1 MKIRCLLLAFAT
13 AFSFLIARS
22 EQTVGLVLSGGGAKG
37 IAHVG
42 VIKALEDNDIPIDYV
57 AGTSLGSIVGSLYAI
72 GWSPEKMYEFFT
84 KPDFLYW
91 ADLLGVYL
99 DFAFN
104 SLVGELNRTLH
115 SVGLPLNHAQ
125 FVILQK
131 LFIKDGQSQSD
142 IARSVGK
149 DRAGIS
155 RSLNALE
162 ENGFIRRQAVS
173 GSKNG
178 IFLTEKA
185 IENRGKITEA
195 INIATTKAR
204 EGITDEEYE
213 LGIKFLKKIHSNL

>member
-1 MKIRCLLLAFAT
+1 MK
-13 AFSFLIARS
+13 
-22 EQTVGLVLSGGGAKG
+22 Q
-37 IAHVG
+37 
-42 VIKALEDNDIPIDYV
+42 
-57 AGTSLGSIVGSLYAI
+57 
-72 GWSPEKMYEFFT
+72 PEY
-84 KPDFLYW
+84 
-91 ADLLGVYL
+91 DLLGVYL

-125 FVILQK
+125 FVIMQN

-185 IENRGKITEA
+185 IENRRKITEA
-195 INIATTKAR
+195 INIATTKAK

-213 LGIKFLKKIHSNL
+213 LGIKFLKKNHSTL